1 MVTVMIM
8 SFIIL
13 AIAAIVF
20 CTLGILLLLDIRSD
34 LKTADPQPVKT
45 PSKPLFKAKSKPT
58 DEEIKFQ
65 KLMTNID
72 NYTGSGKGQ
81 VKI

>member
-1 MVTVMIM
+1 MEIFMYILIALIGAGLVLLGVVITLM
-8 SFIIL
+8 FQII
-13 AIAAIVF
+13 
-20 CTLGILLLLDIRSD
+20 SD
-34 LKTADPQPVKT
+34 LKTEEPQPIKT

-58 DEEIKFQ
+58 EEEIRFQ